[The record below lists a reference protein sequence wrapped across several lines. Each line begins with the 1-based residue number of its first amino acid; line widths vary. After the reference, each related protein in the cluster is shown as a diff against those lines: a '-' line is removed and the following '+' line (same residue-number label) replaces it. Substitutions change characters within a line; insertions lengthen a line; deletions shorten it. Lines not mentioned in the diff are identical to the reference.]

1 VFQAFNQGAQFLQR
15 LFIFFGEFEE
25 YAGVRNLGYELFLA
39 LNLLLQA
46 ASFL

>member
-1 VFQAFNQGAQFLQR
+1 MFQALDQRAQFLQR
-15 LFIFFGEFEE
+15 FLIFFSKLKEDT
-25 YAGVRNLGYELFLA
+25 GVRNLGYELFLA